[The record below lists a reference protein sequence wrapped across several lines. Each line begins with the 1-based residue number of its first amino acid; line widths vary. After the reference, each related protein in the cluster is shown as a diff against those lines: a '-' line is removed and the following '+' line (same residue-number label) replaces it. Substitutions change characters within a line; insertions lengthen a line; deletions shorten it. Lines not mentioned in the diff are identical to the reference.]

1 MRFTHLLP
9 LGLAAYVSAQSLA
22 SILAN
27 NNATLSTLTSLLALV
42 PDVVQT
48 LSTAKNITILAP
60 SDTAFANLMA
70 RNPRS
75 AELMRNPRALAGV
88 LQYHVLMGRLLSS
101 DFSPTPKFP
110 STLLKTPF
118 TNVTDGQKVGLVMV
132 NGTAKVFSGYK
143 QVATVVTAD
152 VDFDGGNVVHII
164 DTVLTVPANPS
175 QTAIN
180 TGLTSLAGALTAAG
194 LVGGVNALT
203 DVTIFAPS
211 NDAFRTIGSALG
223 TLAVQDLADILGYH
237 VLARQQLRFSTD
249 LLTADQ
255 MTLAT
260 LQGQNI
266 TVRRDGSQV
275 FVNSAK
281 VILADI
287 LTSNG
292 VVHVL
297 DNVLNPFNSSATPD
311 TAAPTQAP
319 AFSGVTAVSDA
330 PFTSGISPT
339 TTFVPATIPLNG
351 GVPTFALK
359 KRKILAHLA
368 VPDAE
373 YTDASPKGS
382 VDAGIRQLIDR
393 INNNRN
399 GGDDD
404 ARAGLVTTSSCAGRV
419 SVYLEGRKACCPP
432 PPSSS
437 GVDGGLVGGGDG
449 GVGGG
454 GGGASSAG
462 GKGGGEWL
470 FVSHDPVEGGGQDGD
485 DGGGGEGYERLL
497 LGLEPAAA
505 VAGEEAGARQAALTG
520 SSRLIHFKFEPM
532 ILHVLTA
539 SLEHAQLVIQAGME
553 AGFRESGAV
562 SLLPR
567 QPDEEVTPMVA
578 VRSMGLSFESLI
590 GAETD
595 GVRQLVVSP
604 QYLKT
609 LVRIA
614 NERFVENE
622 KRIARF
628 SAALDAA
635 FAPPKGKEN
644 WEDAQARK
652 ERKRLEGLK
661 RREELK
667 KDKSGVSGEAR
678 EDFIVQQ
685 PGDV

>member
-1 MRFTHLLP
+1 MHPTSLLP
-9 LGLAAYVSAQSLA
+9 LCLAAYVSAQSLP

-27 NNATLSTLTSLLALV
+27 NNATLSTLSALLALV

-48 LSTAKNITILAP
+48 LSTAQNITILAP
-60 SDTAFANLMA
+60 SNTAFANLMA

-88 LQYHVLMGRLLSS
+88 LQYHVLIGRLLAS
-101 DFSPTPKFP
+101 DFSPAPKFP
-110 STLLKTPF
+110 STLLTTPF
-118 TNVTDGQKVGLVMV
+118 SNVTNGQNVGLVMV
-132 NGTAKVFSGYK
+132 NGTGKVFSGYK
-143 QVATVVTAD
+143 QIATVVTAD
-152 VDFDGGNVVHII
+152 IEFDGGNVVHII
-164 DTVLTVPANPS
+164 DTVLTVPANPA

-180 TGLTSLAGALTAAG
+180 TGLISLAGALTAAG
-194 LVGGVNALT
+194 LVDGINALP

-211 NDAFRTIGSALG
+211 NDAFRAIGSALG
-223 TLAVQDLADILGYH
+223 TLTTQDLAGILGYH
-237 VLARQQLRFSTD
+237 VLARQPLRFSTD
-249 LLTADQ
+249 LLSADQ
-255 MTLAT
+255 ITFAT

-281 VILADI
+281 VIIADI

-297 DNVLNPFNSSATPD
+297 DNVLNPSNSSATPD
-311 TAAPTQAP
+311 PTASTQVP
-319 AFSGVTAVSDA
+319 AFAGASAVADP
-330 PFTSGISPT
+330 PFTKGTMKPLPT
-339 TTFVPATIPLNG
+339 PTPNFTI
-351 GVPTFALK
+351 K
-359 KRKILAHLA
+359 KHKILAQLA

-382 VDAGIRQLIDR
+382 VDAGIRHLIDR
-393 INNNRN
+393 INN
-399 GGDDD
+399 DD
-404 ARAGLVTTSSCAGRV
+404 AHAGLVTTSSCAGRV
-419 SVYLEGRKACCPP
+419 SVYLEGRKAG
-432 PPSSS
+432 PSPSPAA
-437 GVDGGLVGGGDG
+437 GDGGLVNEGTGGGEGG
-449 GVGGG
+449 GVGGRG
-454 GGGASSAG
+454 DGAPAAAGASSAG

-470 FVSHDPVEGGGQDGD
+470 FVSHDPVEGGCRDGD
-485 DGGGGEGYERLL
+485 DGGGGGGYERLL
-497 LGLEPAAA
+497 LGLGPAA
-505 VAGEEAGARQAALTG
+505 VVTGEETGAGKAELTG

-562 SLLPR
+562 SLLAR
-567 QPDEEVTPMVA
+567 QPDEEATPMVA

-595 GVRQLVVSP
+595 GVRQLVVSSD
-604 QYLKT
+604 YLKT

-628 SAALDAA
+628 SAALDVA
-635 FAPPKGKEN
+635 FGPPKGKEN
-644 WEDAQARK
+644 WEDAEARRV
-652 ERKRLEGLK
+652 RKRLEGLR

-667 KDKSGVSGEAR
+667 KEKSEVPGEFSEDSTVHQQTSGV
-678 EDFIVQQ
+678 
-685 PGDV
+685 